1 MSGGRLTVAGMSLTR
16 VAVLQVVCEQLS
28 VTQAAAEYG
37 LSRRHL
43 HRLLARYRSD
53 GLDGLEP
60 RSRRPASNP
69 KATPEPVRER
79 VLALRRQLV
88 AEGCDAGPVTIAW
101 HLQREGLRVP
111 STSTIRRILSRAG
124 LITPEPRKRPR
135 SSYTRFEAAQPNE
148 TWQSDVTHWRLADG
162 SEVEILSWL
171 DDHSR
176 LLLGASAHRPVTGD
190 DVVVAFLSLVSE
202 HDAPASTLTD
212 NGRIYTAR
220 FGGGRNAF
228 EYLLALLGI
237 RQKNG
242 SPGHPQTQG
251 KIERFHQTLQRWLAA
266 RPPAPGIS
274 DLQRQLHAFREH
286 YNEHRPHR
294 ALDRATPAAAY
305 RATPK
310 AIPAPNGHTPGHYR
324 LRYDRLDPKGKMT
337 LRRAG
342 RMHHLGVGAAH
353 ARKHVLAFADDHQI
367 TVADLATGEVLSVNH
382 IEPNKSYWRNQQNQ
396 PGRWPTSQPRDT

>member
-1 MSGGRLTVAGMSLTR
+1 MSRTR
-16 VAVLQVVCEQLS
+16 VAVLQVVSEQLS

-53 GLDGLEP
+53 GLDALEP

-69 KATPEPVRER
+69 NAIPERVRER
-79 VLALRRQLV
+79 IIALRLKLS
-88 AEGCDAGPVTIAW
+88 ADGCDAGPVTIAW
-101 HLQREGLRVP
+101 HLQREGLRIP

-162 SEVEILSWL
+162 SDVELLSWL

-176 LLLGASAHRPVTGD
+176 LLLGATSHRPVTGD
-190 DVVVAFLSLVSE
+190 DVVAVFLSLVEE
-202 HDAPASTLTD
+202 HGPPASTLTD

-228 EYLLALLGI
+228 EYLLALLGV

-251 KIERFHQTLQRWLAA
+251 KIERFHQTLQRWLRA
-266 RPPAPGIS
+266 RPPAS
-274 DLQRQLHAFREH
+274 DLPELQRQLDAFREH

-310 AIPAPNGHTPGHYR
+310 AIPATNGHAQGHYR
-324 LRYDRLDPKGKMT
+324 LRYDRLDTNGKMS

-353 ARKHVLAFADDHQI
+353 ARKRVLAFADDHQI
-367 TVADLATGEVLSVNH
+367 TVADLNTGQILSAH
-382 IEPNKSYWRNQQNQ
+382 LIEPHKTYWRNQNRE
-396 PGRWPTSQPRDT
+396 PGRWPGSPKVGPMTRPI